1 MAYYGYPQIN
11 PALQNWYG
19 QFYQPVQ
26 QPIQP
31 QVQPQMQPQIV
42 PQMGQFQ
49 QQASQAQAQPQQQAA
64 VQMGGF
70 IRVPSE
76 EVARNWNVAPGTS
89 ATFID
94 ENAPYCYTKTVEMS
108 QLDRPKFDKYR
119 LVKEEDAPPPS
130 GVDATVRPENGPQM
144 HEDPGVGK
152 LSDFALKTDLGPL
165 WAEIEALKRRIETEK
180 QKPVEKEGVSD
191 DGEPSD

>member
-11 PALQNWYG
+11 PSLQNWYG

-31 QVQPQMQPQIV
+31 QIV
-42 PQMGQFQ
+42 PQMAQFQ
-49 QQASQAQAQPQQQAA
+49 QQAAQAQSQQQNSAPPAA
-64 VQMGGF
+64 VQSGF

-76 EVARNWNVAPGTS
+76 EVARNWSVAPGTS
-89 ATFID
+89 ATFIN

-119 LVKEEDAPPPS
+119 LVKEEDTPAPAPMDGPVS
-130 GVDATVRPENGPQM
+130 HENAPQRSEDCGMNNLSEYALKSELAEVRGEVDALR
-144 HEDPGVGK
+144 
-152 LSDFALKTDLGPL
+152 
-165 WAEIEALKRRIETEK
+165 RRIETANRK
-180 QKPVEKEGVSD
+180 TAKKGVTE
-191 DGEPSD
+191 DGEPVD

>member
-11 PALQNWYG
+11 PSLQNWYG

-26 QPIQP
+26 QQI
-31 QVQPQMQPQIV
+31 QPQMQPQIV

-49 QQASQAQAQPQQQAA
+49 QQTAQSQAQPQQQSA

-89 ATFID
+89 ATFIN

-119 LVKEEDAPPPS
+119 LVKEEDTPAPAPMDSPVS
-130 GVDATVRPENGPQM
+130 HEKAPQRSEGCGM
-144 HEDPGVGK
+144 NN
-152 LSDFALKTDLGPL
+152 LSEYALKTELEEVRGELD
-165 WAEIEALKRRIETEK
+165 ALRRRIETENRK
-180 QKPVEKEGVSD
+180 TAKKGVME
-191 DGEPSD
+191 DGEPVD

>member
-1 MAYYGYPQIN
+1 MAYYIQQIN

-31 QVQPQMQPQIV
+31 QVQPQIV
-42 PQMGQFQ
+42 PQIGQFQ
-49 QQASQAQAQPQQQAA
+49 QQSAQAQAQPQQQAA

-89 ATFID
+89 ATFIN

-119 LVKEEDAPPPS
+119 LVKEEDTPAPS
-130 GVDATVRPENGPQM
+130 AVDTPVRPENGPQS
-144 HEDPGVGK
+144 HDVSGVGK
-152 LSDFALKTDLGPL
+152 LSDYALKSDLGPL
-165 WAEIEALKRRIETEK
+165 WAEIEALKLRIETTRA
-180 QKPVEKEGVSD
+180 KPVQKEGVRD

>member
-42 PQMGQFQ
+42 PQMGQYQ
-49 QQASQAQAQPQQQAA
+49 QQAAQAQAQPQQQAA

-89 ATFID
+89 ATFIN

-119 LVKEEDAPPPS
+119 LVKEEDATPPAPMDS
-130 GVDATVRPENGPQM
+130 PVSHEKTPQRSECCGMNNLSEYALKSELAEVRGEVDALR
-144 HEDPGVGK
+144 
-152 LSDFALKTDLGPL
+152 
-165 WAEIEALKRRIETEK
+165 RRIETANRKTEK
-180 QKPVEKEGVSD
+180 KGVAE
-191 DGEPSD
+191 DGEPVD

>member
-49 QQASQAQAQPQQQAA
+49 QQAAQSQAQPQQQAA

-89 ATFID
+89 ATFIN

-119 LVKEEDAPPPS
+119 LVKEEDTPAPAPMDSSVSHENAPQRS
-130 GVDATVRPENGPQM
+130 EDYGMNNLSEYALKSELAEVRGEVDALR
-144 HEDPGVGK
+144 
-152 LSDFALKTDLGPL
+152 
-165 WAEIEALKRRIETEK
+165 RRIETANRK
-180 QKPVEKEGVSD
+180 TAKKGVTE
-191 DGEPSD
+191 DGEPVD

>member
-26 QPIQP
+26 QPMQP

-42 PQMGQFQ
+42 PQMAQFQ
-49 QQASQAQAQPQQQAA
+49 QQTAQAQAQPQQQAA

-89 ATFID
+89 ATFIN

-119 LVKEEDAPPPS
+119 LVKEEDTPAPASMDSPVSHENAPQKS
-130 GVDATVRPENGPQM
+130 EGYGMNNLSEYALKSELAEVRGEVDALRRRLETANRKTTQKGVT
-144 HEDPGVGK
+144 ED
-152 LSDFALKTDLGPL
+152 
-165 WAEIEALKRRIETEK
+165 AE
-180 QKPVEKEGVSD
+180 PVD
-191 DGEPSD
+191 

>member
-26 QPIQP
+26 QPMQP

-42 PQMGQFQ
+42 PQMGQYQ
-49 QQASQAQAQPQQQAA
+49 QQAAQAQAQPQQQAA

-89 ATFID
+89 ATFIN

-119 LVKEEDAPPPS
+119 LVKEEDTPAPAPMDSPVS
-130 GVDATVRPENGPQM
+130 HEKAPQRSEGYGM
-144 HEDPGVGK
+144 NN
-152 LSDFALKTDLGPL
+152 LSDYALKTEL
-165 WAEIEALKRRIETEK
+165 AEVRGELEALRRRIETANRKTEK
-180 QKPVEKEGVSD
+180 KGVTEDAEPVD
-191 DGEPSD
+191 

>member
-31 QVQPQMQPQIV
+31 QMQPQIV

-49 QQASQAQAQPQQQAA
+49 QQAAQSQAQPQQQAA

-89 ATFID
+89 ATFIN

-119 LVKEEDAPPPS
+119 LVKEEDTPAPAPNDSPVS
-130 GVDATVRPENGPQM
+130 HENAPQRSEDCGMNNLSEYALKSELAEVRGEVDALR
-144 HEDPGVGK
+144 
-152 LSDFALKTDLGPL
+152 
-165 WAEIEALKRRIETEK
+165 RRIETANRK
-180 QKPVEKEGVSD
+180 TAKKGVTE
-191 DGEPSD
+191 DGEPVD

>member
-49 QQASQAQAQPQQQAA
+49 QQAPQAQAQPQQQAA

-89 ATFID
+89 ATFIN

-119 LVKEEDAPPPS
+119 LVKEEDTPAPAPTNSPAS
-130 GVDATVRPENGPQM
+130 HENAPQRSEGCVM
-144 HEDPGVGK
+144 NN
-152 LSDFALKTDLGPL
+152 LSEYALKTEL
-165 WAEIEALKRRIETEK
+165 AEVRGELDALRRQIETENRK
-180 QKPVEKEGVSD
+180 TGKNGVTD
-191 DGEPSD
+191 DGEPVD

>member
-31 QVQPQMQPQIV
+31 QIV
-42 PQMGQFQ
+42 PQMAQFQ
-49 QQASQAQAQPQQQAA
+49 QQTAQAQAQPQQQAA

-89 ATFID
+89 ATFIN

-119 LVKEEDAPPPS
+119 LVKEEDTSAPAPMDSPVS
-130 GVDATVRPENGPQM
+130 HEKAPQRSEDCGMNNLSEYALKSELAEVRDEVDALR
-144 HEDPGVGK
+144 
-152 LSDFALKTDLGPL
+152 
-165 WAEIEALKRRIETEK
+165 RRIETANRKTEK
-180 QKPVEKEGVSD
+180 KGVTE
-191 DGEPSD
+191 DGEPVN